1 MSGHFVGTVRIMSK
15 SREIGRAARLPGSS
29 SGVCRNCLICKSFQL
44 YLFPLQEYGSSHRIS
59 YFVKLLRTDRMNR
72 RLDGWEGTNLK
83 KKLLIV
89 DDQNGI
95 RILLMEVFSSEGYET
110 YQASN
115 GKLALEIVRNVSPDL
130 VLLDMKIPGM
140 DGLDILKH
148 IKSIN
153 PSIKVIMMTAY
164 GELDM
169 IKEATDLGAI
179 MHFTKPFD
187 IDELRQAV
195 NQHLCLPPNNSYA
208 VGS

>member
-1 MSGHFVGTVRIMSK
+1 
-15 SREIGRAARLPGSS
+15 
-29 SGVCRNCLICKSFQL
+29 
-44 YLFPLQEYGSSHRIS
+44 
-59 YFVKLLRTDRMNR
+59 
-72 RLDGWEGTNLK
+72 LK
-83 KKLLIV
+83 KKVLIV

-95 RILLMEVFSSEGYET
+95 RVLLMEVFSNEGYET

-115 GKLALEIVRNVSPDL
+115 GKLALEIARTHSPDL

-148 IKSIN
+148 LKNID

-169 IKEATDLGAI
+169 IKEATDLGAL

-187 IDELRQAV
+187 IDELRMAV
-195 NQHLCLPPNNSYA
+195 NTELKHDTSSGFA

>member
-1 MSGHFVGTVRIMSK
+1 M
-15 SREIGRAARLPGSS
+15 
-29 SGVCRNCLICKSFQL
+29 
-44 YLFPLQEYGSSHRIS
+44 
-59 YFVKLLRTDRMNR
+59 
-72 RLDGWEGTNLK
+72 LK
-83 KKLLIV
+83 KKVLIV

-95 RILLMEVFSSEGYET
+95 RVLLMEVFNNEGYET
-110 YQASN
+110 FQASN
-115 GKLALEIVRNVSPDL
+115 GKMALEIVRTQSPDL

-148 IKSIN
+148 VKNID
-153 PSIKVIMMTAY
+153 PTIKVIMMTAY

-187 IDELRQAV
+187 IDELRMAV
-195 NQHLCLPPNNSYA
+195 NTQLKSSSSSGFA